1 MRRLMVL
8 IIGGA
13 LAATASSYAQAQQN
27 VTVADRTALA
37 LTIYGNGL
45 ALVKDR
51 RRAELP
57 IGINELSLSG
67 VSPQM
72 IADSLELGFSKPVR
86 LLSRTLRPAN
96 LNPRSLLEAHI
107 GKTVE
112 LIRTHPETGVEMSI
126 AATPISVANGVIA
139 RIGTKLVTNPA
150 GRWAFPAIPDHLRAK
165 AALVVGLESAAAGQH
180 DIDIRYLSGGLSW
193 RAAYTANWDR
203 RAGTL
208 KLAAWAA
215 LQNSTAMHFDAARVS
230 LVAGQVR
237 RVSSP
242 RRAMPDR
249 ALRMKLQA
257 EMEDSSGAVAVR
269 KALAGYHLYELPQ
282 TLTLRPGEEAQA
294 ALMTPFA
301 VNVRRELVSESHPA
315 VFSRVRGGA
324 KQPSHPAIRLSFENP
339 KSDTAQPL
347 PAGTVRL
354 YGPDSSGAQQF
365 LGEDR
370 VGDIPIGDDVKLNA
384 GKAFDVRVFRHQSDF
399 RRQDRN
405 KFEAA
410 YEIVLVNGGTK
421 AETVKIVEA
430 VPGDWRLMDSD
441 QPHTRENNQAV
452 WRIAV
457 PAKGKAGFTY
467 RVAVRN

>member
-193 RAAYTANWDR
+193 RAANTTNWDR
-203 RAGTL
+203 RARTL

-230 LVAGQVR
+230 LVAGQ
-237 RVSSP
+237 
-242 RRAMPDR
+242 
-249 ALRMKLQA
+249 
-257 EMEDSSGAVAVR
+257 
-269 KALAGYHLYELPQ
+269 
-282 TLTLRPGEEAQA
+282 
-294 ALMTPFA
+294 
-301 VNVRRELVSESHPA
+301 VRRELVSESHPA

-410 YEIVLVNGGTK
+410 YEIVLVNDGTK
-421 AETVKIVEA
+421 VETVKIVEA

-452 WRIAV
+452 WRITV

>member
-1 MRRLMVL
+1 MVL

-237 RVSSP
+237 R
-242 RRAMPDR
+242 
-249 ALRMKLQA
+249 
-257 EMEDSSGAVAVR
+257 
-269 KALAGYHLYELPQ
+269 
-282 TLTLRPGEEAQA
+282 
-294 ALMTPFA
+294 
-301 VNVRRELVSESHPA
+301 ELVSESHPA

-421 AETVKIVEA
+421 VETVKIVEA

-452 WRIAV
+452 WRITV

>member
-51 RRAELP
+51 RRAEFP

-237 RVSSP
+237 R
-242 RRAMPDR
+242 
-249 ALRMKLQA
+249 
-257 EMEDSSGAVAVR
+257 
-269 KALAGYHLYELPQ
+269 
-282 TLTLRPGEEAQA
+282 
-294 ALMTPFA
+294 
-301 VNVRRELVSESHPA
+301 ELVSESHPA

-430 VPGDWRLMDSD
+430 VPGDWRLMDPD

-452 WRIAV
+452 WRITV

>member
-237 RVSSP
+237 R
-242 RRAMPDR
+242 
-249 ALRMKLQA
+249 
-257 EMEDSSGAVAVR
+257 
-269 KALAGYHLYELPQ
+269 
-282 TLTLRPGEEAQA
+282 
-294 ALMTPFA
+294 
-301 VNVRRELVSESHPA
+301 ELVSESHPA

-452 WRIAV
+452 WRITV

>member
-237 RVSSP
+237 R
-242 RRAMPDR
+242 
-249 ALRMKLQA
+249 
-257 EMEDSSGAVAVR
+257 
-269 KALAGYHLYELPQ
+269 
-282 TLTLRPGEEAQA
+282 
-294 ALMTPFA
+294 
-301 VNVRRELVSESHPA
+301 ELVSESHPA

-421 AETVKIVEA
+421 VETVKIVEA

-452 WRIAV
+452 WRITV

>member
-1 MRRLMVL
+1 MRRLMAL

-237 RVSSP
+237 R
-242 RRAMPDR
+242 
-249 ALRMKLQA
+249 
-257 EMEDSSGAVAVR
+257 
-269 KALAGYHLYELPQ
+269 
-282 TLTLRPGEEAQA
+282 
-294 ALMTPFA
+294 
-301 VNVRRELVSESHPA
+301 ELVSESHPA

-452 WRIAV
+452 WRITV

>member
-51 RRAELP
+51 RRAEFP

-237 RVSSP
+237 R
-242 RRAMPDR
+242 
-249 ALRMKLQA
+249 
-257 EMEDSSGAVAVR
+257 
-269 KALAGYHLYELPQ
+269 
-282 TLTLRPGEEAQA
+282 
-294 ALMTPFA
+294 
-301 VNVRRELVSESHPA
+301 ELVSESHPA

-324 KQPSHPAIRLSFENP
+324 KQPSHPAIRLSLENP

-430 VPGDWRLMDSD
+430 VPGDWRLMDPD

-452 WRIAV
+452 WRITV